1 LVLTSANAE
10 AQNLPSTLPD
20 FNFFRLDKTPFTNKN
35 LATGKP
41 ILLVFFDAECDHC
54 QQAVDTYNKH
64 YQELKKIPVYL
75 ITLDNKETIKRFMA
89 KYGNNLYGSRNVT
102 VLQDLKNEFLPKFR
116 PRKYPSM
123 YLYSSAKK
131 LLLYDDEPKNIG
143 NFLKKIKANS

>member
-1 LVLTSANAE
+1 
-10 AQNLPSTLPD
+10 
-20 FNFFRLDKTPFTNKN
+20 
-35 LATGKP
+35 
-41 ILLVFFDAECDHC
+41 
-54 QQAVDTYNKH
+54 
-64 YQELKKIPVYL
+64 
-75 ITLDNKETIKRFMA
+75 MA